1 MINNLEGMSKGDL
14 IEIVLIQCEVT
25 QAMEK
30 EIEGLKRERNTVFV
44 GAYLIISL
52 IFVFAN
58 RIWG

>member
-14 IEIVLIQCEVT
+14 IEMVLIQCEVT

-30 EIEGLKRERNTVFV
+30 EIEGLKRERNTVLV
-44 GAYLIISL
+44 GAHVIISL

-58 RIWG
+58 WIGG